1 MKKRISPLLV
11 FMTLMSVAQTI
22 YALQPEQ
29 AFLMLPPSAPPLPTN
44 ASVLFTWGNTP
55 VAQIISY
62 RLVVS
67 KTPDFSGYNATTKAC
82 NNTCFTTTVQKT
94 NYLLPISNAILKA
107 DNNYYWRIE
116 ATNTGGASLSDIHAF
131 SFGAAAPALDPKFLV
146 PIPNLTAVSVLPTSV
161 IQGTPLTI
169 SATLDIPLPAGFVAK
184 VDYGTGN
191 GLLLMTGSGT
201 SYSLAQTPTKLGTQS
216 FNVGIYDNKGVL
228 KSKKLAGSFKVTAP
242 VLLPVPPVLSLVSK
256 VSMILKVDVN
266 NVYTIQFS
274 ATDKNSDLRLIS
286 IDWGDGSSD
295 SRNVADGKTVP
306 FTHTYTAAGSFTW
319 SATAYDYTDPAS
331 NIISQTV
338 TVLLPEPPVLSLVSK
353 DMISKVDVNNVYT
366 IQLSATD
373 KNSDLRSIS
382 IDWLDGSTDSRNV
395 ADGATVSFT
404 HTYTAAGSFTWS
416 ATAYDYTHAASNII
430 SQPVTVS
437 VPVDPTTGIVTP
449 PRYFEVAEDGTDL
462 PDQAILMKNAGAK
475 TDALVGAGANG
486 WACTRDDKTKL
497 IWELKTNNGDLHDK
511 RWTYSWY
518 EPDATK
524 NGGYAGAQ
532 NGGSCRGSDC
542 DTAAYIKA
550 VNAQTL
556 CGASDWRLPTN
567 EELKGLVYCAD
578 GESKGFDAVKGGY
591 ICTTPSSPTIDSIY
605 FPNTLSDWF
614 WSSTTYVAP
623 AYVPIPP
630 KTKVSTTKPPKQLPI
645 PKIYAD
651 SAWDTSFYYG
661 YNYRHSKSNYAGVR
675 LVRNAAATTGTTA
688 TTKATTTATT
698 TTP

>member
-1 MKKRISPLLV
+1 MKKRISPLLI
-11 FMTLMSVAQTI
+11 FMTLMGAAQTI
-22 YALQPEQ
+22 HALQPEQ
-29 AFLMLPPSAPPLPTN
+29 AWLILPPNAPPLPIT
-44 ASVLFTWGNTP
+44 ASVLFSWGNTTA
-55 VAQIISY
+55 AQILSY
-62 RLVVS
+62 RIVVS
-67 KTPDFSGYNATTKAC
+67 KTPDFSGYNAKTKTC
-82 NNTCFTTTVQKT
+82 SNTCFTATVQKT

-319 SATAYDYTDPAS
+319 SATAYDYTD
-331 NIISQTV
+331 
-338 TVLLPEPPVLSLVSK
+338 
-353 DMISKVDVNNVYT
+353 
-366 IQLSATD
+366 
-373 KNSDLRSIS
+373 
-382 IDWLDGSTDSRNV
+382 
-395 ADGATVSFT
+395 
-404 HTYTAAGSFTWS
+404 
-416 ATAYDYTHAASNII
+416 AASNII
-430 SQPVTVS
+430 SQAVTVS
-437 VPVDPTTGIVTP
+437 VPVIPVVTPVVTPPVVVPPVSTTPAVVTP

-475 TDALVGAGANG
+475 TEALVGAGTNG
-486 WACTRDDKTKL
+486 WTCTRDDKTKL